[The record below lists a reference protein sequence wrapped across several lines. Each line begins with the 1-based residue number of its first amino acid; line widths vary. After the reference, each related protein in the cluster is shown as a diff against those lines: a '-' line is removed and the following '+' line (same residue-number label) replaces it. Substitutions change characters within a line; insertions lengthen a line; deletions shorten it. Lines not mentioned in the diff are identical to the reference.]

1 MTKRIPKQVLEY
13 GLLYQRSRM
22 SEGIMGE
29 TNNTL
34 RISEQARKPN
44 PAQFMLMNSITG
56 KSMGLQDSHSVDLF
70 YCGH

>member
-1 MTKRIPKQVLEY
+1 
-13 GLLYQRSRM
+13 M